1 MGFQSSNVVIPLSNG
16 FNASPSVHCFASAR
30 GTADY
35 HLVSGASASEANR
48 GRRCARLSDDGMTTR
63 KSVTTWTNMQI
74 LRTTRTKAVFSL
86 ESEGFL
92 FDKTKRNLSE
102 APRGGL
108 ASAGPRRRVAQQQRG
123 IQYNY
128 HAAGVVYQ
136 RADDRVNHRG
146 HCEDDRHEV
155 QRHGEGEVALY
166 REHHPL

>member
-1 MGFQSSNVVIPLSNG
+1 
-16 FNASPSVHCFASAR
+16 VHCFASAR

-35 HLVSGASASEANR
+35 HLVSGASVSEANR

-102 APRGGL
+102 APRGGACL
-108 ASAGPRRRVAQQQRG
+108 SGAATARSA
-123 IQYNY
+123 
-128 HAAGVVYQ
+128 AAA
-136 RADDRVNHRG
+136 RN
-146 HCEDDRHEV
+146 
-155 QRHGEGEVALY
+155 
-166 REHHPL
+166 